1 MPPRAASSSPSHALP
16 PVLPALRRR
25 FLGALLGAALGLGL
39 TFGGA
44 LPSTAQAAE
53 IRVVTS
59 GGFSA
64 AYDQLVPLYE
74 QATGHKVTTARGASM
89 GTAPDSIPSRMARGE
104 QFDVVILADSA
115 LDQLIAQGKVQAGSR
130 VDLARSMIGMSVR
143 KGTPPPDISTV
154 DALRQTL
161 LNAKSVA
168 YSASAS
174 GTYLS
179 TELFQRLGVA
189 EQMKGKATK
198 IYSERVGAVVL
209 RGDAEIGF
217 QQVSELLP
225 FKELQF
231 VGALPDEVQQRVFFS
246 AGVATGS
253 PDPEAARHLIRFLA
267 APAAAAI
274 VRSTGMEPATR
285 AEPAAA
291 PARGEPA
298 APAAPA
304 RKEPAPAL

>member
-1 MPPRAASSSPSHALP
+1 MPSIQPQPVRAG
-16 PVLPALRRR
+16 LRRR
-25 FLGALLGAALGLGL
+25 AFGALLGAALALGLGA
-39 TFGGA
+39 TA
-44 LPSTAQAAE
+44 TAPSAAQAAE

-74 QATGHKVTTARGASM
+74 QATGNKVVTERGASI
-89 GTAPDSIPSRMARGE
+89 GNAPDSIPSRMARGE
-104 QFDVVILADSA
+104 QFDIVILADSA
-115 LDQLIAQGKVQAGSR
+115 LDKLIEQGKVQAGSR

-143 KGTPPPDISTV
+143 KGTPKPDISTV

-161 LNAKSVA
+161 LNAKSIA

-189 EQMKGKATK
+189 EQIKDKAKK

-225 FKELQF
+225 FKELEF
-231 VGALPDEVQQRVFFS
+231 VGPLPDEVQQRVFFS
-246 AGVATGS
+246 AGVAAGS
-253 PDPEAARHLIRFLA
+253 PQPEAARQLIRFLA

-274 VRSTGMEPATR
+274 VRSTGMEPA
-285 AEPAAA
+285 AA
-291 PARGEPA
+291 R
-298 APAAPA
+298 
-304 RKEPAPAL
+304 

>member
-1 MPPRAASSSPSHALP
+1 MQPRKPFTATAALP
-16 PVLPALRRR
+16 RRR
-25 FLGALLGAALGLGL
+25 VLSTLLGAALSLGL
-39 TFGGA
+39 ALGA
-44 LPSTAQAAE
+44 ATPSTVQAAE

-74 QATGHKVTTARGASM
+74 QATGHKVVTARGASI
-89 GTAPDSIPSRMARGE
+89 GNAPDSIPSRLARGE
-104 QFDVVILADSA
+104 QFDIVILADSG
-115 LDQLIAQGKVQAGSR
+115 LEKLIAQGKVQPGSR

-143 KGTPPPDISTV
+143 KDTPKPDISSV
-154 DALRQTL
+154 EALKQTL
-161 LNAKSVA
+161 LSAKSIA

-179 TELFQRLGVA
+179 NELFPRLGVA
-189 EQMKGKATK
+189 EQIKDKAHK

-231 VGALPDEVQQRVFFS
+231 VGPLPDEVQQRVFFS
-246 AGVATGS
+246 AGVAMGTQ
-253 PDPEAARHLIRFLA
+253 DADAARHLIRFLA
-267 APAAAAI
+267 APAAASI
-274 VRSTGMEPATR
+274 VRSTGMEPA
-285 AEPAAA
+285 AA
-291 PARGEPA
+291 R
-298 APAAPA
+298 
-304 RKEPAPAL
+304 

>member
-1 MPPRAASSSPSHALP
+1 MPTNNPQKPLSAM
-16 PVLPALRRR
+16 RRR
-25 FLGALLGAALGLGL
+25 TLGALLGGALSLGLALGS
-39 TFGGA
+39 A
-44 LPSTAQAAE
+44 APSNAQAAE

-74 QATGHKVTTARGASM
+74 QATGHKVVTSRGASI
-89 GTAPDSIPSRMARGE
+89 GNAPDSIPSRMARGE

-115 LDQLIAQGKVQAGSR
+115 LDDLIGKGKVQQGSR

-143 KGTPPPDISTV
+143 KGTPKPDISTV
-154 DALRQTL
+154 QALKQTL
-161 LNAKSVA
+161 LDAKTIA

-179 TELFQRLGVA
+179 NELFPRLGVA

-225 FKELQF
+225 FKELEF
-231 VGALPDEVQQRVFFS
+231 VGPLPDEVQQRVVFS
-246 AGVATGS
+246 AGVAVGS
-253 PDPEAARHLIRFLA
+253 QDPEAARHLIKFLA
-267 APAAAAI
+267 APAAASI
-274 VRSTGMEPATR
+274 VRSTGMEPA
-285 AEPAAA
+285 AA
-291 PARGEPA
+291 R
-298 APAAPA
+298 
-304 RKEPAPAL
+304 

>member
-1 MPPRAASSSPSHALP
+1 MTTSSTGKRAFS
-16 PVLPALRRR
+16 ALRRR
-25 FLGALLGAALGLGL
+25 SLGALLGTALGLGL
-39 TFGGA
+39 ALGSA
-44 LPSTAQAAE
+44 LPAAVQAAD

-74 QATGHKVTTARGASM
+74 QATGHKVITSRGASI
-89 GTAPDSIPSRMARGE
+89 GNAPDSIPSRMARGE

-115 LDQLIAQGKVQAGSR
+115 LDQLVPQGKVEAGSR

-143 KGTPPPDISTV
+143 KGTPKPDIGSV
-154 DALRQTL
+154 EALRQTL
-161 LNAKSVA
+161 LNAQSIA

-179 TELFQRLGVA
+179 NELFPRLGVA

-198 IYSERVGAVVL
+198 IFSERVGAVVL

-225 FKELQF
+225 FKELDY
-231 VGALPDEVQQRVFFS
+231 VGPLPDEVQQRVFFS
-246 AGVATGS
+246 AGVAVGAS
-253 PDPEAARHLIRFLA
+253 DPELARHLIRFLA
-267 APAAAAI
+267 APAAASI
-274 VRSTGMEPATR
+274 VRSTGMEPSATR
-285 AEPAAA
+285 
-291 PARGEPA
+291 
-298 APAAPA
+298 
-304 RKEPAPAL
+304 